1 MQGFEPLLFYTMDAM
16 QNNALSV
23 FAYQGKQITFKKGDS
38 VMVNATEMAKPFGKR
53 PIDWLKYQQSQE
65 YINAL
70 SEVRN
75 ITSADLVRVMKGGND
90 KNAQGTWFHEDVA
103 LEFARWLSPAFAIWC
118 NDRIKELL
126 LQGVTTV
133 SEDDATILHAF
144 QLLQKRV
151 EAQTK
156 RAEALE
162 AKIEEDAPVLAYAN
176 EVLSSTSSYTLTQ
189 MAHDLGL
196 RSVYV
201 LTDFLKGKGYI
212 SRASGNWEPTAKV
225 ADKGYFFF
233 RTCKY
238 VKSDDTVGTKL
249 YLSVTESGRR
259 WLHGLLKKEKACV

>member
-1 MQGFEPLLFYTMDAM
+1 MEAI
-16 QNNALSV
+16 QNKALSV
-23 FAYQGKQITFKKGDS
+23 FAYQGKQITFKKGNS
-38 VMVNATEMAKPFGKR
+38 VMVNATEMAKPFGDSKR
-53 PIDWLKYQQSQE
+53 AKNWLLLNSTKE
-65 YINAL
+65 YIDIL
-70 SEVRN
+70 SKGRN
-75 ITSADLVRVMKGGND
+75 LPLADLVQVTKGGN
-90 KNAQGTWFHEDVA
+90 NSGTWFHEDVA

-133 SEDDATILHAF
+133 SEDDAAILHAF

-151 EAQTK
+151 ETQTK
-156 RAEALE
+156 RADVLE
-162 AKIEEDAPVLAYAN
+162 AKVEKDAPMLAYAN

-201 LTDFLKGKGYI
+201 LTDFLKSKGYI

-249 YLSVTESGRR
+249 YLSVTEQGRR
-259 WLHGLLKKEKACV
+259 WLHELLKKG

>member
-23 FAYQGKQITFKKGDS
+23 FAYQGKQITFKKGDN
-38 VMVNATEMAKPFGKR
+38 VMVNATEMAKPFGKHVWK
-53 PIDWLKYQQSQE
+53 WLELPSTKE
-65 YINAL
+65 YIKAL
-70 SEVRN
+70 SENRSLAYN
-75 ITSADLVRVMKGGND
+75 QLVVSVKGGND
-90 KNAQGTWFHEDVA
+90 VCLRGNWLHEDLA
-103 LEFARWLSPAFAIWC
+103 LEFARWLSPAFSIWC

-151 EAQTK
+151 ETQTK

-162 AKIEEDAPVLAYAN
+162 AKVEEDAPVLAYAN

-201 LTDFLKGKGYI
+201 LTDFLKGNGYI
-212 SRASGNWEPTAKV
+212 TRASGNWEPTAKV

-249 YLSVTESGRR
+249 YLSVTEPGRR
-259 WLHGLLKKEKACV
+259 WLHGLLKNEKACV